1 MGKKNSKMTEEE
13 RAMHDRAVSI
23 RKMTD
28 KQLCDFIDHT
38 FGQGMEE
45 GTRIAG
51 GKMPD
56 LPSPDESV
64 RKFIDYLEARVGSGN
79 RIGRGTILYLTRELD
94 NAIAEGI
101 L

>member
-13 RAMHDRAVSI
+13 RAMHDRAVRI

-28 KQLCDFIDHT
+28 EQLCEFIDHT
-38 FGQGMEE
+38 YGKGMEE

-51 GKMPD
+51 GKMPEF
-56 LPSPDESV
+56 PSPDEVV

-79 RIGRGTILYLTRELD
+79 RIGRGTLLYLTRELD